1 MKNKKQG
8 NKLVG
13 YLLAIALSCLVCLEL
28 VLRFVFGFCDAVLY
42 QPSKAYEY
50 IAQPNQHR
58 YRFFSHIDYNSYSQR
73 SEEPDSTKTIILG
86 LGDSVIFGGTMLDQ
100 DSIATTLFSKETGM
114 QMLNISSGSWGP
126 DNCAAYLRE
135 KGTFEAKAM
144 VLVCSSHDAF
154 DVMSHIPVVGIYP
167 NYPDKQYKLAIWELV
182 DRYLMPRV
190 KGWLGQSQLVDPDAQ
205 VVEKVKSEE
214 RRAMGVK
221 SEERRVKNS
230 GALRDEGVAQKS
242 LKFDPGFDQL
252 LQISKEKK
260 IPFVIYLHP
269 EVGEVLTR
277 QYKEGGK
284 LIMEWAKKHGVKLV
298 SGLNEGVTADMFRDV
313 IHLNEK
319 GQRNLAN
326 SLERILNVESKTR

>member
-1 MKNKKQG
+1 MLRVRGKRIVVFFS
-8 NKLVG
+8 VG
-13 YLLAIALSCLVCLEL
+13 LLLLASVEF

-42 QPSKAYEY
+42 QPSETYEY

-86 LGDSVIFGGTMLDQ
+86 LGDSVIFGGTKLDQ
-100 DSIATTLFSKETGM
+100 DSIATTLFTEETGM

-126 DNCAAYLRE
+126 DNCAAYLDE
-135 KGTFEAKAM
+135 KGTFGAKAM

-154 DVMSHIPVVGIYP
+154 DVMSHVPVVGIYP

-182 DRYLMPRV
+182 DRYLIPRA
-190 KGWLGQSQLVDPDAQ
+190 KGMLGQVQMVDPDAQ
-205 VVEKVKSEE
+205 VVMK
-214 RRAMGVK
+214 VK

-230 GALRDEGVAQKS
+230 NVVKDEGVAQKS
-242 LKFDPGFDQL
+242 LNFDPGFDQL
-252 LQISKEKK
+252 LQISKAKK

-269 EVGEVLTR
+269 DVCEVEAEE
-277 QYKEGGK
+277 YKEGGK
-284 LIMEWAKKHGVKLV
+284 LIMEWAKSHHVKLM
-298 SGLNEGVTADMFRDV
+298 SGLDEGVATDMFRDV

-326 SLERILNVESKTR
+326 SLEKIIRKTIN

>member
-1 MKNKKQG
+1 MLSTRKRKI
-8 NKLVG
+8 VVF
-13 YLLAIALSCLVCLEL
+13 LAVCLFLLVSVEL
-28 VLRFVFGFCDAVLY
+28 ILRFVFGFCDAVLY
-42 QPSKAYEY
+42 RSSEAYEY

-58 YRFFSHIDYNSYSQR
+58 YRFLSHIDYNSYSQR

-126 DNCAAYLRE
+126 DNCAAYLKE
-135 KGTFEAKAM
+135 KGTFGAKAM

-154 DVMSHIPVVGIYP
+154 DVMSHVPVVGIYP
-167 NYPDKQYKLAIWELV
+167 EYPEKQYKLAIWELL
-182 DRYLMPRV
+182 DRYLLPMV
-190 KGWLGQSQLVDPDAQ
+190 KDWMGRTQLVDPDAQ
-205 VVEKVKSEE
+205 VVK
-214 RRAMGVK
+214 GW
-221 SEERRVKNS
+221 
-230 GALRDEGVAQKS
+230 VAQKS
-242 LKFDPGFDQL
+242 QNFDPGFDQL

-269 EVGEVLTR
+269 EVGEVMAH
-277 QYKEGGK
+277 QYKEGGQ
-284 LIMEWAKKHGVKLV
+284 LIMEWAEKHHVKLV
-298 SGLNEGVTADMFRDV
+298 KGLDEDITTDMYRDV

-326 SLERILNVESKTR
+326 SLEKIIRKTIN

>member
-1 MKNKKQG
+1 MKNK
-8 NKLVG
+8 LVVCV
-13 YLLAIALSCLVCLEL
+13 LSVTLGFLMCLEL
-28 VLRFVFGFCDAVLY
+28 ILRLVFGFCDAVLY
-42 QPSKAYEY
+42 QPSDAYEY

-73 SEEPDSTKTIILG
+73 SEEPDSTRTIVLG

-126 DNCAAYLRE
+126 DNCAAYLKE
-135 KGTFEAKAM
+135 KGTFGAKAM

-154 DVMSHIPVVGIYP
+154 DVMSHVPVVGIYP
-167 NYPDKQYKLAIWELV
+167 SYPEKQYKLAIWEV
-182 DRYLMPRV
+182 IDRYLMPGVRW
-190 KGWLGQSQLVDPDAQ
+190 WLGQRQLVDPDAQ

-214 RRAMGVK
+214 RRMKRPNEVK
-221 SEERRVKNS
+221 
-230 GALRDEGVAQKS
+230 DEGVVQKS
-242 LKFDPGFDQL
+242 LNFDPGFDQL
-252 LQISKEKK
+252 LQISNEKK

-269 EVGEVLTR
+269 ELGEVMNR

-284 LIMEWAKKHGVKLV
+284 LIMEWAEKHHVRLV
-298 SGLNEGVTADMFRDV
+298 NGLAEGVTTDMYRDV

-326 SLERILNVESKTR
+326 SLEKIIKQ

>member
-1 MKNKKQG
+1 MLSTRKRKI
-8 NKLVG
+8 VVF
-13 YLLAIALSCLVCLEL
+13 LAVCLFLLVSVEL
-28 VLRFVFGFCDAVLY
+28 ILRFVFGFCDAVLY
-42 QPSKAYEY
+42 RSSEAYEY

-58 YRFFSHIDYNSYSQR
+58 YRFLSHIDYNSYSQR

-126 DNCAAYLRE
+126 DNCAAYLKE
-135 KGTFEAKAM
+135 KGTFGAKAM

-154 DVMSHIPVVGIYP
+154 DVMSHVPVVGIYP
-167 NYPDKQYKLAIWELV
+167 EYPDKQYKLAIWELL
-182 DRYLMPRV
+182 DRYLLPMV
-190 KGWLGQSQLVDPDAQ
+190 KDWMGRTQLVDPDAQ
-205 VVEKVKSEE
+205 VVK
-214 RRAMGVK
+214 G
-221 SEERRVKNS
+221 
-230 GALRDEGVAQKS
+230 GVAQKS
-242 LKFDPGFDQL
+242 LIFDSGFDQL

-269 EVGEVLTR
+269 EVGEVMAH
-277 QYKEGGK
+277 QYKEGGQ
-284 LIMEWAKKHGVKLV
+284 LIMEWAEKHHVKLV
-298 SGLNEGVTADMFRDV
+298 KGLDEDITTDMYRDV

-326 SLERILNVESKTR
+326 SLEKIIRKTIN